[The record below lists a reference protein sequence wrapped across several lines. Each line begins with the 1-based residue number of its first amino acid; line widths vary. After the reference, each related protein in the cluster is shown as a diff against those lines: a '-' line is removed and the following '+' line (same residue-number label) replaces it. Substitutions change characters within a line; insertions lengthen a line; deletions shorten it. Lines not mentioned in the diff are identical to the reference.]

1 MDEVITEEIAKRG
14 HTNSNHVRM
23 GWIEREKIIPH
34 HSHKSKG
41 PLLKSK
47 DSISAAPC

>member
-23 GWIEREKIIPH
+23 GWIERKNYTTVTRAR
-34 HSHKSKG
+34 G
-41 PLLKSK
+41 PLLT
-47 DSISAAPC
+47 

>member
-23 GWIEREKIIPH
+23 GWIERK
-34 HSHKSKG
+34 KLVYTTVTRARG
-41 PLLKSK
+41 PLLT
-47 DSISAAPC
+47 